1 MYPAAHAEQVV
12 PEQLVHPAVVHVGT
26 TTAVQVLASLESVAL
41 LAHVWHVV
49 ALAQILQP
57 EIPQVSQ
64 I

>member
-1 MYPAAHAEQVV
+1 MYPGAHAEQVV

-26 TTAVQVLASLESVAL
+26 ATAAVQVLASVERVPL

-57 EIPQVSQ
+57 
-64 I
+64 